1 MYMKSLNEI
10 YSYLITVVISTNLKG
25 VSVALLVF
33 SLSLNCTSWRCALLY
48 ISRQRF
54 PVVEPRHWSESSSLE
69 GADWLS
75 VARWL
80 MLICTRTGGGN
91 VIG

>member
-1 MYMKSLNEI
+1 MKRLNEI
-10 YSYLITVVISTNLKG
+10 YCYLIAVVISSNLKG
-25 VSVALLVF
+25 VSVSLVSVF
-33 SLSLNCTSWRCALLY
+33 SLSLDCYSWRCARLY

-75 VARWL
+75 VVRWL

-91 VIG
+91 VIR